1 LRATSCRAAVGRR
14 SNGVARYEIADPQ
27 RHHHHFVDEQTGT
40 VEAFQDDDLERAI
53 DAVAQRLGV
62 DLSGHDLVLRG
73 SRRAG

>member
-1 LRATSCRAAVGRR
+1 MTS
-14 SNGVARYEIADPQ
+14 E
-27 RHHHHFVDEQTGT
+27 HMGT

-62 DLSGHDLVLRG
+62 DLSGRDLVLRG